1 MEDKMGV
8 EVDVSKWEE
17 LDFDQEVGYSRENQE
32 VPNVVFKTRVRDES
46 IGGDNPYRWQDV
58 TTDDIFAGKRV
69 VIFSL
74 PGAFTTICSTK
85 QLPSFEEAYDEFIS
99 LGIDEVYC
107 ISVNDSFVMNAWFK
121 DQGIKK
127 VKAIPDGN
135 AFFTGQMNQLVL
147 KNNLGFGF
155 RSWRYAMVVNDTIIE
170 QLWEEPGKIDDAED
184 DPYTTTDPQTVLS
197 YLKEND
203 T

>member
-1 MEDKMGV
+1 MQEIPDTIFHYRIDDNW
-8 EVDVSKWEE
+8 VDRS
-17 LDFDQEVGYSRENQE
+17 
-32 VPNVVFKTRVRDES
+32 
-46 IGGDNPYRWQDV
+46 V
-58 TTDDIFAGKRV
+58 TDLFQGKRV
-69 VIFSL
+69 VVFSL

-170 QLWEEPGKIDDAED
+170 L
-184 DPYTTTDPQTVLS
+184 
-197 YLKEND
+197 
-203 T
+203 

>member
-1 MEDKMGV
+1 MQEIPDTTFHYRIDDNW
-8 EVDVSKWEE
+8 VDRSVTD
-17 LDFDQEVGYSRENQE
+17 LF
-32 VPNVVFKTRVRDES
+32 
-46 IGGDNPYRWQDV
+46 QD
-58 TTDDIFAGKRV
+58 KRV
-69 VIFSL
+69 VVFSL

>member
-1 MEDKMGV
+1 MQEIPDTTFHYRIDDNWVDKSV
-8 EVDVSKWEE
+8 TD
-17 LDFDQEVGYSRENQE
+17 LF
-32 VPNVVFKTRVRDES
+32 
-46 IGGDNPYRWQDV
+46 QD
-58 TTDDIFAGKRV
+58 KRV
-69 VIFSL
+69 VVFSL

-155 RSWRYAMVVNDTIIE
+155 RSWRYAMIVDNYVV
-170 QLWEEPGKIDDAED
+170 QKMFVEPGKTDDTPE
-184 DPYTTTDPQTVLS
+184 DPYGVSSPENVLK
-197 YLKEND
+197 YLQGK
-203 T
+203 

>member
-1 MEDKMGV
+1 MQEIPDTTFHYRIDDNWVDKSV
-8 EVDVSKWEE
+8 TD
-17 LDFDQEVGYSRENQE
+17 LF
-32 VPNVVFKTRVRDES
+32 
-46 IGGDNPYRWQDV
+46 QD
-58 TTDDIFAGKRV
+58 KRV
-69 VIFSL
+69 VVFSL

-147 KNNLGFGF
+147 KNNLGYGF

>member
-1 MEDKMGV
+1 
-8 EVDVSKWEE
+8 
-17 LDFDQEVGYSRENQE
+17 
-32 VPNVVFKTRVRDES
+32 
-46 IGGDNPYRWQDV
+46 
-58 TTDDIFAGKRV
+58 
-69 VIFSL
+69 
-74 PGAFTTICSTK
+74 
-85 QLPSFEEAYDEFIS
+85 
-99 LGIDEVYC
+99 
-107 ISVNDSFVMNAWFK
+107 
-121 DQGIKK
+121 
-127 VKAIPDGN
+127 
-135 AFFTGQMNQLVL
+135 MNQLVL

>member
-1 MEDKMGV
+1 MQEIPDTIFHYRIDDNW
-8 EVDVSKWEE
+8 VDRS
-17 LDFDQEVGYSRENQE
+17 
-32 VPNVVFKTRVRDES
+32 
-46 IGGDNPYRWQDV
+46 V
-58 TTDDIFAGKRV
+58 TDLFQGKRAV
-69 VIFSL
+69 VFSL

-135 AFFTGQMNQLVL
+135 TFFTGQMNQLVL

>member
-1 MEDKMGV
+1 MQEIPDTTFHYRIDDNW
-8 EVDVSKWEE
+8 VDRS
-17 LDFDQEVGYSRENQE
+17 
-32 VPNVVFKTRVRDES
+32 
-46 IGGDNPYRWQDV
+46 V
-58 TTDDIFAGKRV
+58 TDLFQGKRV
-69 VIFSL
+69 VVFSL

>member
-1 MEDKMGV
+1 
-8 EVDVSKWEE
+8 
-17 LDFDQEVGYSRENQE
+17 
-32 VPNVVFKTRVRDES
+32 
-46 IGGDNPYRWQDV
+46 
-58 TTDDIFAGKRV
+58 
-69 VIFSL
+69 
-74 PGAFTTICSTK
+74 
-85 QLPSFEEAYDEFIS
+85 
-99 LGIDEVYC
+99 
-107 ISVNDSFVMNAWFK
+107 MNAWFK